1 MNDKKFF
8 GFLSMV
14 WVPENEGFKEL
25 QIFRATF
32 KIGCF
37 KQKKY
42 WLSYQNPQNMMI
54 YAFIYRI
61 YCILQ

>member
-14 WVPENEGFKEL
+14 WVSENEGFQEL
-25 QIFRATF
+25 QICRAIF

-42 WLSYQNPQNMMI
+42 
-54 YAFIYRI
+54 
-61 YCILQ
+61 